1 MLAVV
6 MASTTALGQAAPKGG
21 GAGQAPAGSQA
32 VVDQLYEAGL
42 AAANRKDWKTA
53 AEKFAK
59 AYSLEPLPQ
68 IAGNLS
74 EAELKLGRYR
84 DAAEHADAFIR
95 LDKGAP
101 ASEKKLAQ
109 GWLDEAKKKIV
120 TLKITVV
127 DKGAEVLIDGK
138 PVGTSP
144 LPPEVYVDPGKHTVE
159 ARSGS
164 ARDEVTDT
172 YEAGWTRVIKLV
184 PKGAPVAGPTAT
196 ATATASVAP
205 TVSPTAGGDQGGP
218 NKKILI
224 GGAAFGGA
232 MLVAGGIFAGLSAS
246 RASDAGGF
254 GAWDKCYQKGLS
266 PGTDYSRCP
275 ELHQAY
281 QDVALF
287 GDLSTAMF
295 IGGVAVGV
303 ATALHFVGILPPGQG
318 SKKAAIIAMPV
329 VASSGGGVSVTGQF

>member
-6 MASTTALGQAAPKGG
+6 LASTAALGQAAPKGG

-127 DKGAEVLIDGK
+127 DKGVEVLIDGK
-138 PVGTSP
+138 PVGMSP

-164 ARDEVTDT
+164 VRDEVTDT

-184 PKGAPVAGPTAT
+184 PKEAPVAGST
-196 ATATASVAP
+196 ATATASVSP
-205 TVSPTAGGDQGGP
+205 TASPTAGGDQSGP
-218 NKKILI
+218 NKTLVI
-224 GGAAFGGA
+224 GGAALGGA

-254 GAWDKCYQKGLS
+254 GAWDKCYQKGR
-266 PGTDYSRCP
+266 PDMDYKGCP
-275 ELHQAY
+275 KLHQAY
-281 QDVALF
+281 QDVALL
-287 GDLSTAMF
+287 GNLSTAMF
-295 IGGVAVGV
+295 LGGAAVGV
-303 ATALHFVGILPPGQG
+303 ATALYFAGILPPGKG
-318 SKKAAIIAMPV
+318 SKKTGVIAVPV
-329 VASSGGGVSVTGQF
+329 VGSAGGGVSLTGQF